1 MNKEIIKKLGLN
13 KLFFNNKYS
22 ARFYKLLSFIGTKKA
37 FVSYHLRNKNIDN
50 LIDDSIKIKEN
61 FGKVGIILQGPL
73 QCEDNFTYETLKM
86 YKKIY
91 PNSEVI
97 LSIWKNEDKDRLEK
111 IKGLKGIVII
121 ENDKPETGGFINL
134 NYQIVSTKNAV
145 LKAKE
150 LGCKYILKSRT
161 DIRIYETGVDKFLI
175 SLLKNFP
182 ANSSKQEQRI
192 IGIDI
197 NTHKYGIGIS
207 DIFQF
212 GTIKEMEKMWN
223 VDLVKKVTTLE
234 EYLKFEKTS
243 TAIDRFNFEFAE
255 CYLMKRYLSKN
266 QIILEPTLESYYKV
280 LKENFIIIDAS
291 MINMYWNK
299 YLGDEY
305 KGWKN
310 YDKLIARSSMAFKD
324 WLMIYSND
332 VIVDEKILNLT
343 YDEWRKKTIEEI

>member
-1 MNKEIIKKLGLN
+1 MNKKFIQKLRLIFFN
-13 KLFFNNKYS
+13 SKYSRKLFKV
-22 ARFYKLLSFIGTKKA
+22 LSFIGTRED
-37 FVSYHLRNKNIDN
+37 FFSYHLRSKNTNKI
-50 LIDDSIKIKEN
+50 IDDSIKIKEKL
-61 FGKVGIILQGPL
+61 GRVGIILQGPI
-73 QCEDNFTYETLKM
+73 QYEDNFTYETLKL
-86 YKKIY
+86 YKNIY
-91 PNSEVI
+91 PNSEII
-97 LSIWKNEDKDRLEK
+97 LSIWKDEKKDEINR
-111 IKGLKGIVII
+111 IKNIEVVVL

-175 SLLKNFP
+175 SLLKSFP
-182 ANSSKQEQRI
+182 TNSLKQEQRI

-212 GTIKEMEKMWN
+212 GTIEEMEKMWN
-223 VDLVKKVTTLE
+223 VDLVRKVTTME
-234 EYLKFEKTS
+234 EYLKFEKSS

-255 CYLMKRYLSKN
+255 CYLMKKYLLKNEIQLESK
-266 QIILEPTLESYYKV
+266 LESYYKV
-280 LKENFIIIDAS
+280 LKDNFIIIDSS

-305 KGWKN
+305 KEWKN
-310 YDKLIARSSMAFKD
+310 YDKFIAISSMTFKD
-324 WLMIYSND
+324 WLTIYSND
-332 VIVDEKILNLT
+332 TVVDEKILNLT
-343 YDEWRKKTIEEI
+343 YDEWRKKTIKEI

>member
-1 MNKEIIKKLGLN
+1 MNKKFIKKLGLSN
-13 KLFFNNKYS
+13 MFFNNKCS
-22 ARFYKLLSFIGTKKA
+22 RKIFKLLAFIGTKED
-37 FVSYHLRNKNIDN
+37 FFSYHLRNKNTSKI
-50 LIDDSIKIKEN
+50 IDDSIKIKEKL
-61 FGKVGIILQGPL
+61 GKVGIILQGPI
-73 QCEDNFTYETLKM
+73 QYEDSFTYETLKL
-86 YKKIY
+86 YKNIY
-91 PNSEVI
+91 PNSEII
-97 LSIWKNEDKDRLEK
+97 LSVWKDEEKDEIDRIRNIGVVVL
-111 IKGLKGIVII
+111 

-182 ANSSKQEQRI
+182 TKYSKQKQRI

-212 GTIKEMEKMWN
+212 GTTEEMEKMWN
-223 VDLVKKVTTLE
+223 IDLIKKVTTME
-234 EYLKFEKTS
+234 EYLKFEKDS
-243 TAIDRFNFEFAE
+243 TAVDRFYFEFSE
-255 CYLMKRYLSKN
+255 CYLLKKYLFINGIELK
-266 QIILEPTLESYYKV
+266 PKLESYYKV
-280 LKENFIIIDAS
+280 LKDNFIIIDSS

-305 KGWKN
+305 KEWKN
-310 YDKLIARSSMAFKD
+310 YDKFIVRSSMTFKD
-324 WLMIYSND
+324 WLTIYSND
-332 VIVDEKILNLT
+332 TIVDEKILNLT
-343 YDEWRKKTIEEI
+343 YDEWRKKTIKEV

>member
-1 MNKEIIKKLGLN
+1 MNKKFIKKLGLSN
-13 KLFFNNKYS
+13 IFFNNKYS
-22 ARFYKLLSFIGTKKA
+22 RKIFKLLAFIGTKED
-37 FVSYHLRNKNIDN
+37 FFSYHLRSKDTNNI
-50 LIDDSIKIKEN
+50 IDDSIKIKEN
-61 FGKVGIILQGPL
+61 FEKIGIVLQGPI
-73 QCEDNFTYETLKM
+73 QYEDSFTYETLKL

-91 PNSEVI
+91 PNSEII
-97 LSIWKNEDKDRLEK
+97 LSIWKDEKKDELDR
-111 IKGLKGIVII
+111 IRNIGVVVV

-182 ANSSKQEQRI
+182 TKYSKQKQRI

-212 GTIKEMEKMWN
+212 GTTEEMEKMWN
-223 VDLVKKVTTLE
+223 IDLIKKVTTME
-234 EYLKFEKTS
+234 KYLKFEKDS
-243 TAIDRFNFEFAE
+243 TAVDRFYFEFSE
-255 CYLMKRYLSKN
+255 CYLLKKYLFINGIELK
-266 QIILEPTLESYYKV
+266 PKLESYYKV
-280 LKENFIIIDAS
+280 LKNNFIIIDSS

-305 KGWKN
+305 KEWKN
-310 YDKLIARSSMAFKD
+310 YDKLIARSSMTFKD
-324 WLMIYSND
+324 WLTIYSND
-332 VIVDEKILNLT
+332 TVVDEKILNLT
-343 YDEWRKKTIEEI
+343 YDEWKKKTIKEI

>member
-1 MNKEIIKKLGLN
+1 MNKKFIKKLGLSN
-13 KLFFNNKYS
+13 IFFNNNSSRKI
-22 ARFYKLLSFIGTKKA
+22 FKLLAFIGTKED
-37 FVSYHLRNKNIDN
+37 FFSYHLRNKNTSKI
-50 LIDDSIKIKEN
+50 IDDSIKIKEKL
-61 FGKVGIILQGPL
+61 GKVGIILQGPI
-73 QCEDNFTYETLKM
+73 QYEDSFTYETLKL
-86 YKKIY
+86 YKNIY
-91 PNSEVI
+91 PNSEII
-97 LSIWKNEDKDRLEK
+97 LSIWKDEKKDEIDR
-111 IKGLKGIVII
+111 IRNIGVIVV

-134 NYQIVSTKNAV
+134 NYQIVSTKSAV

-182 ANSSKQEQRI
+182 TNSSKQEQRI

-212 GTIKEMEKMWN
+212 GTIEEMEKMWN
-223 VDLVKKVTTLE
+223 VDLVKKITTME
-234 EYLKFEKTS
+234 EYLKFEKNS

-255 CYLMKRYLSKN
+255 CYLMKKYLLRN
-266 QIILEPTLESYYKV
+266 EIQLESKLENYYKV
-280 LKENFIIIDAS
+280 LKDNFIIIDSS

-310 YDKLIARSSMAFKD
+310 YDKFIVRSSMTFKD
-324 WLMIYSND
+324 WLTIYSND
-332 VIVDEKILNLT
+332 TVVDEKILKLT
-343 YDEWRKKTIEEI
+343 YDEWRKKTIKEV